1 MDKLRGMEY
10 LVRVVEAQGFAAA
23 ARELGV
29 SAPAVTQMVAAL
41 ENELGVKLL
50 VRGAKR
56 VILTPDGAQYYRI
69 SAQTISDLRVAEAN
83 LLTGAA
89 SVSGLLVVGMP
100 IRIARNCIMP
110 ELGKFLA
117 RHPDLS
123 IEVRTVNTTDEPEAA
138 SVDVLVV
145 NAWHHYEDMVEKHIA
160 HQRYLVCASPAY
172 VREHGTPCDPDA
184 LADLPTVAFRTSQG
198 VALTEWKF
206 QRGER
211 LKSVNIK
218 PRIVCD
224 DRDTTFEAALRG
236 LGIVRG
242 TDLVMGSF
250 VTQGLLVP
258 VLQDWEALEA
268 PPIRVLY
275 RRGAGNSARVRV
287 FVEFV
292 EEVFGRLK
300 ALRAAAGYHEPKP
313 QEPPAWF
320 LRLNRYPPGAVAR

>member
-1 MDKLRGMEY
+1 MEY
-10 LVRVVEAQGFAAA
+10 LVRVVEAHGFAAA

-50 VRGAKR
+50 VRGANR
-56 VILTPDGAQYYRI
+56 VTLTADGEQYYRI
-69 SAQTISDLRVAEAN
+69 SAQMISELRIAEAN
-83 LLTGAA
+83 LRTGAA
-89 SVSGLLVVGMP
+89 RVSGLLLVGMP
-100 IRIARNCIMP
+100 IRIARNCVVP

-123 IEVRTVNTTDEPEAA
+123 IELRTVNTTDEPDAA
-138 SVDVLVV
+138 CVDVLVV
-145 NAWHHYEDMVEKHIA
+145 NAWHHYEDMVEKHVA
-160 HQRYLVCASPAY
+160 HQRYIVCASPAY
-172 VREHGTPCDPDA
+172 VREHGTPCDPDE
-184 LADLPTVAFRTSQG
+184 LADRPTVAFRTSQG

-206 QRGER
+206 QRGEQ
-211 LKSVNIK
+211 LKSITIK

-224 DRDTTFEAALRG
+224 DRDTTFEVALRG

-250 VTQGLLVP
+250 ITQGLLVP
-258 VLQDWEALEA
+258 VLRDWEALEA

-275 RRGAGNSARVRV
+275 RRDAANSARVRV
-287 FVEFV
+287 FIEFI

-300 ALRAAAGYHEPKP
+300 ALRTAGGYNEPKP

-320 LRLNRYPPGAVAR
+320 LRLNRYPPGAIAR